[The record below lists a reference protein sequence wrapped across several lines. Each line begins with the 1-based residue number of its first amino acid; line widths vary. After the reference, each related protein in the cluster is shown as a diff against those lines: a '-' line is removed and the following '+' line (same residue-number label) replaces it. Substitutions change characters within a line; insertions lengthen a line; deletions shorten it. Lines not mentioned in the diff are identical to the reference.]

1 MSKLARI
8 CGDGSL
14 AQEQLRSRIYEV
26 RGLHVMLDSDLAE
39 LYGVE
44 TKVLNQAVKR
54 NPERFPPDFMFQL
67 TAKEHAGLRPQ
78 SDILDMAL
86 SPASAALRSQPVTSN
101 PYRGGR
107 RYLPHAF
114 TEQGVAMLSG
124 VLRSERAV
132 TVNIAIMRAFVELRR
147 WVRAHEELARKLA
160 ALERK
165 SDAQYR
171 QVMEVLEQLLAG
183 PSGAR
188 AAKTSDSGSVVKR
201 IGFRKSQAPAR
212 D

>member
-8 CGDGSL
+8 SGNDL
-14 AQEQLRSRIYEV
+14 PAQEHLRSRIYEV
-26 RGLHVMLDSDLAE
+26 RGMHVMLDGDLAE
-39 LYGVE
+39 LYGVD

-54 NPERFPPDFMFQL
+54 NLERFPADFMFQL
-67 TAKEHAGLRPQ
+67 TATEHAGTRPH
-78 SDILDMAL
+78 LDTAEITPL
-86 SPASAALRSQPVTSN
+86 PASAALRSQSVTSN
-101 PYRGGR
+101 PNRGGR
-107 RYLPHAF
+107 RYLPYAF

-132 TVNIAIMRAFVELRR
+132 AVNIAIMRAFVELRR

-183 PSGAR
+183 PGSAR
-188 AAKTSDSGSVVKR
+188 SAKDGDSGSGVKR
-201 IGFRKSQAPAR
+201 IGFRKGQAPGR

>member
-1 MSKLARI
+1 MSKLVRI
-8 CGDGSL
+8 SGEDSP
-14 AQEQLRSRIYEV
+14 AQKQLRSRIYEV

-67 TAKEHAGLRPQ
+67 TAKEHAALMRQ
-78 SDILDMAL
+78 SDASDMAPL
-86 SPASAALRSQPVTSN
+86 LAPAALRSQPVTSN
-101 PYRGGR
+101 PIRGGR
-107 RYLPHAF
+107 RYLPYAF

-147 WVRAHEELARKLA
+147 WARAHEELARKLA

-183 PSGAR
+183 PGGAR
-188 AAKTSDSGSVVKR
+188 VAKTGDSESVVKR
-201 IGFRKSQAPAR
+201 IGFRKGRAPRR